1 MSKKST
7 YTYTTLR
14 YVHDVT
20 TGEFV
25 NVGIAMFAPEL
36 GYASAKCRKTI
47 TRVKNTFPGL
57 NAEAFKASMKYV
69 ESKFKE
75 VQDEL
80 TQLKGQ
86 LLLTGNRKT
95 ALEIALSAIGKD
107 DSSLQWSPMGSG
119 STNDPEVTLERLYK
133 RMVAANDEV
142 TASSHRQDGDVWRK
156 FSSALQNRK
165 LLDHFKPKIIS
176 VMDDEI
182 KFDHAWK
189 NGVWHCLAPVS
200 FDLSSP
206 ASIKDKAHK
215 WLGQLSSVS
224 DTKDKFKVYFLVGE
238 PSQSD
243 LTDAAQSAV
252 NILKK
257 SDMTG
262 VVFTEHETERLA
274 ELIEQEVKAHEATL
288 PT

>member
-36 GYASAKCRKTI
+36 GYTSAKCRKTI
-47 TRVKNTFPGL
+47 TRVKSTFPSL
-57 NAEAFKASMKYV
+57 NADSFKASMKYV
-69 ESKFKE
+69 EAKFKE
-75 VQDEL
+75 AQNEL
-80 TQLKGQ
+80 NHLKGQ
-86 LLLTGNRKT
+86 LLLTGNPKT
-95 ALEIALSAIGKD
+95 AVEIALKAIGKD

-119 STNDPEVTLERLYK
+119 TTSDPEITLERLYK
-133 RMVAANDEV
+133 RMVSLNDEV
-142 TASSHRQDGDVWRK
+142 PSATHKQDVDVWRK

-165 LLDHFKPKIIS
+165 LLDHFEPKTIS

-182 KFDHAWK
+182 TFEHAWK

-206 ASIKDKAHK
+206 TSIKDKAHK

-224 DTKDKFKVYFLVGE
+224 NTKDKFKVYFLVGE

-243 LTDAAQSAV
+243 LSGAALSAV

-257 SDMTG
+257 SNMTSM
-262 VVFTEHETERLA
+262 VFTENETEKLA
-274 ELIEQEVKAHEATL
+274 ELIEQEVKAHDATL
-288 PT
+288 TI

>member
-25 NVGIAMFAPEL
+25 NVGIAMFAPDF

-47 TRVKNTFPGL
+47 TRVKNTFPSL

-69 ESKFKE
+69 EAKFKE
-75 VQDEL
+75 VQDEIN
-80 TQLKGQ
+80 QLNGQ
-86 LLLTGNRKT
+86 LLLTGNCKT
-95 ALEIALSAIGKD
+95 ALEIALNAIGKD

-119 STNDPEVTLERLYK
+119 STSNPELSLQRLYK
-133 RMVAANDEV
+133 RMVASNDEI
-142 TASSHRQDGDVWRK
+142 TSPSHKQDGDVWRK

-165 LLDHFKPKIIS
+165 LLDHFKPKTIS

-224 DTKDKFKVYFLVGE
+224 DTQDKFKVYFLVGE

-243 LTDAAQSAV
+243 LSDAALSAV

-257 SDMTG
+257 SHMTG
-262 VVFTEHETERLA
+262 VVYTEDETEQLA

-288 PT
+288 PA

>member
-25 NVGIAMFAPEL
+25 NVGVAMFAPDMS
-36 GYASAKCRKTI
+36 YAGAKCRKTI
-47 TRVKNTFPGL
+47 TRVKSIFPGL
-57 NAEAFKASMKYV
+57 NADAFKASMRYV

-75 VQDEL
+75 VQDEIS
-80 TQLKGQ
+80 QHKGQ
-86 LLLTGNRKT
+86 LLLTGNCKT
-95 ALEIALSAIGKD
+95 ALEIALNTIGKD
-107 DSSLQWSPMGSG
+107 DSALQWSPMGSG
-119 STNDPEVTLERLYK
+119 STINPEATLENLYK
-133 RMVAANDEV
+133 RMVASNDEV
-142 TASSHRQDGDVWRK
+142 SASSHRQDVDVWRK

-165 LLDHFKPKIIS
+165 LLEHFKPKVIS
-176 VMDDEI
+176 VKDDEI
-182 KFDHAWK
+182 KFEHAWK

-200 FDLSSP
+200 FDLSSS

-215 WLGQLSSVS
+215 WLGQLSSVG
-224 DTKDKFKVYFLVGE
+224 DAKDKFKVYFLVGE

-243 LTDAAQSAV
+243 LSDAAMSAV

-257 SDMTG
+257 SQLTS
-262 VVFTEHETERLA
+262 VVYTEQETEKLA
-274 ELIEQEVKAHEATL
+274 ELIEQEVKNHETSL
-288 PT
+288 TT

>member
-14 YVHDVT
+14 YVHDIT

-36 GYASAKCRKTI
+36 GYANAKCRKTI
-47 TRVKNTFPGL
+47 TRVKNTFPSL
-57 NAEAFKASMKYV
+57 NTEAFKASMKYV
-69 ESKFKE
+69 ESRFKE
-75 VQDEL
+75 VQNEL
-80 TQLKGQ
+80 NQLKDQ
-86 LLLTGNRKT
+86 MLLTDNRKT
-95 ALEIALSAIGKD
+95 ALEIALNAIGKD
-107 DSSLQWSPMGSG
+107 DSALQWSPMGSG
-119 STNDPEVTLERLYK
+119 STLDPELTLENLYK
-133 RMVAANDEV
+133 RMVTSNDEIN
-142 TASSHRQDGDVWRK
+142 TSMHRQDGDVWK
-156 FSSALQNRK
+156 MFSAALQNRK
-165 LLDHFKPKIIS
+165 LLDHFKPKTIA

-182 KFDHAWK
+182 KFEHAWK
-189 NGVWHCLAPVS
+189 NGIWHCLAPVS

-224 DTKDKFKVYFLVGE
+224 DTRDKFKVYFLVGE

-243 LTDAAQSAV
+243 LTDAALSAV

-257 SDMTG
+257 STMTG
-262 VVFTEHETERLA
+262 VVFTEHETEKLA
-274 ELIEQEVKAHEATL
+274 ELIEQEVKTHHGTL
-288 PT
+288 PA